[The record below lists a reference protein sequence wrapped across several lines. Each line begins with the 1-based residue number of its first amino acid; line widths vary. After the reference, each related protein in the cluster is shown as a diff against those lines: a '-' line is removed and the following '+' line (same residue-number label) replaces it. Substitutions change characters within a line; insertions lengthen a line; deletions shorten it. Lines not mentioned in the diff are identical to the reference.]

1 MYMQTHKVPR
11 FFLFYF
17 CFYFNVYSFST
28 SGIFFYYS
36 LVCVALLLNPVTF
49 YNAIRDFLSLGLA
62 GHAIFNVCVW
72 DMLFPP
78 HNIDIKCYLS
88 IQMYIVCSHE
98 FCVYK

>member
-11 FFLFYF
+11 FF
-17 CFYFNVYSFST
+17 CST
-28 SGIFFYYS
+28 SVFTFMFALFLLLVFFFYYS

-49 YNAIRDFLSLGLA
+49 YNAIRDFLSLRLA

-78 HNIDIKCYLS
+78 HNIDI
-88 IQMYIVCSHE
+88 
-98 FCVYK
+98 